1 MTRTDTDQT
10 PTVVVQL
17 EGGIPEHVADYARE
31 KIGQLTRYAH
41 RPVLLIK
48 VRLTR
53 VGHRN
58 NTQISAQAIVDI
70 NGNPLVSHAVG
81 TTGQET
87 VDLLQAKLRDQLGH
101 L

>member
-1 MTRTDTDQT
+1 MTRSHTDQD
-10 PTVVVQL
+10 PAVLVEL
-17 EGGIPEHVADYARE
+17 EGGIPEPVADYARA

-53 VGHRN
+53 VAHRADAK
-58 NTQISAQAIVDI
+58 ISAQAIVDI
-70 NGNPLVSHAVG
+70 NGHPLVSHAVG
-81 TTGQET
+81 TTGQEA
-87 VDLLQAKLRDQLGH
+87 VDLLQAKLRNQLGH